1 MFMLSISAISDR
13 RNLIPMGNLEW
24 RKARRSANNGACVEL
39 APTARQ
45 ILIRD
50 SKTQNGPTIAYSKD
64 SWKLFVASAKT
75 GHFDPER
82 L

>member
-1 MFMLSISAISDR
+1 
-13 RNLIPMGNLEW
+13 MGNLEW

-39 APTARQ
+39 APAAGQ

-50 SKTQNGPTIAYSKD
+50 SKDLDGPIIAYSEY
-64 SWKLFVASAKT
+64 SWRQFITVAKA

>member
-1 MFMLSISAISDR
+1 MD
-13 RNLIPMGNLEW
+13 NLEW

-39 APTARQ
+39 ALAARQ
-45 ILIRD
+45 VLIRD
-50 SKTQNGPTIAYSKD
+50 SKDQNGPMIGYSQS
-64 SWKLFVASAKT
+64 SWRLFVASAKI

>member
-1 MFMLSISAISDR
+1 
-13 RNLIPMGNLEW
+13 MGNLEW

-39 APTARQ
+39 APTAGQ

-50 SKTQNGPTIAYSKD
+50 SKDQKGPVIGYSED
-64 SWKLFVASAKT
+64 SWRRFVAVAKT
-75 GHFDPER
+75 GRFDSER

>member
-1 MFMLSISAISDR
+1 
-13 RNLIPMGNLEW
+13 MGNLEW

-39 APTARQ
+39 APAAGQ

-50 SKTQNGPTIAYSKD
+50 SKDQDGPIIAYSEY
-64 SWKLFVASAKT
+64 SWHIFVAAAKT

>member
-1 MFMLSISAISDR
+1 
-13 RNLIPMGNLEW
+13 MGNIEW

-39 APTARQ
+39 APVAGQ

-50 SKTQNGPTIAYSKD
+50 SKDQNGPVIGYSKH
-64 SWKLFVASAKT
+64 SWRRFVAVAKT

>member
-1 MFMLSISAISDR
+1 
-13 RNLIPMGNLEW
+13 MGNLEW

-39 APTARQ
+39 APAAGQ

-50 SKTQNGPTIAYSKD
+50 SKDQDGPMIAYSEH
-64 SWKLFVASAKT
+64 SWRQFVAVAKT

>member
-1 MFMLSISAISDR
+1 
-13 RNLIPMGNLEW
+13 MGNLEW

-39 APTARQ
+39 APAAGQ

-50 SKTQNGPTIAYSKD
+50 SKDQNGPVIAYSQYT
-64 SWKLFVASAKT
+64 WRLFVALAKT
-75 GHFDPER
+75 GRFDLER

>member
-1 MFMLSISAISDR
+1 MSMR
-13 RNLIPMGNLEW
+13 NLEW
-24 RKARRSANNGACVEL
+24 RKARHSANNGACVEL
-39 APTARQ
+39 APTAGH

-50 SKTQNGPTIAYSKD
+50 SKDQNGPVLAYSGY
-64 SWKLFVASAKT
+64 SWRQFVAAAKT

>member
-1 MFMLSISAISDR
+1 
-13 RNLIPMGNLEW
+13 MGNLEW

-39 APTARQ
+39 APVAGQ

-50 SKTQNGPTIAYSKD
+50 SKDQNGPVIAYSQY
-64 SWKLFVASAKT
+64 SWRLFVAAAKT

-82 L
+82 F

>member
-1 MFMLSISAISDR
+1 MLPTIINGDR
-13 RNLIPMGNLEW
+13 RNLISMDNLDW

-39 APTARQ
+39 APAAEQ
-45 ILIRD
+45 ILVRD
-50 SKTQNGPTIAYSKD
+50 SKDKNGPIIGYSQY
-64 SWKLFVASAKT
+64 SWRLFVASAKT